1 MAAEHH
7 DFLLQQWLL
16 GPSIS
21 YLQRRDGNSKR
32 SLLYFCFLKKLLY
45 KPRER
50 QPISVC
56 GQVSELS
63 SKLVSHIAQWIKH
76 VFGFFFSCRYSLSRI
91 TCPHTS
97 LPVGFQMVFFSSQ
110 RETMTDKNAWII
122 WFISGVSAGGVTWR
136 LFAGSALVASVCLS
150 KD

>member
-1 MAAEHH
+1 MAAGHH
-7 DFLLQQWLL
+7 DFQLQQWLL
-16 GPSIS
+16 GRSIS
-21 YLQRRDGNSKR
+21 YLQHRDGNSKR
-32 SLLYFCFLKKLLY
+32 SLLYFYFLKKLLY

-50 QPISVC
+50 QPITVC

-63 SKLVSHIAQWIKH
+63 SKLVSRIAQWIKH
-76 VFGFFFSCRYSLSRI
+76 VLLFFSCRYSLSCI

-97 LPVGFQMVFFSSQ
+97 LPLSFQMVFFYSQ
-110 RETMTDKNAWII
+110 RETMADKNAWII

-136 LFAGSALVASVCLS
+136 LFVGSALVASVCFS